1 MSCQSVHSTQNSA
14 LGEREERGTSKN
26 SHAGLKGVSDR
37 DSAKSARQPHRRR
50 LCACSRANKEIEFP
64 SSRRQAEPI
73 NSAHLET
80 AVLLQWTGKGG
91 YCLGDTSK
99 PEVVVLVA
107 TLTSPG
113 VSCLNLMHEVTTEHL
128 KQGGKVLGG
137 MPSSESTP

>member
-1 MSCQSVHSTQNSA
+1 MSVTETAPSQPGSHTGEDSVPVPGQTNRISQQS
-14 LGEREERGTSKN
+14 
-26 SHAGLKGVSDR
+26 
-37 DSAKSARQPHRRR
+37 
-50 LCACSRANKEIEFP
+50 
-64 SSRRQAEPI
+64 RQAEPI
-73 NSAHLET
+73 HSAHLET

-91 YCLGDTSK
+91 YCSGDTPK

-113 VSCLNLMHEVTTEHL
+113 VSCLNLMHEVTTKHL